1 MKYLIF
7 FVVGIAALMF
17 MSCAG
22 TTIPVTIPVHT
33 EDDVQHLKEAKALF
47 KDQFKDDMH
56 PIIQDYLFEVL
67 PEPDSFH
74 LDRFEYTIANYPTM
88 VLNKKRP
95 LIPGTSTKVLYK
107 QVLIPAY
114 LINMHFRAR
123 VPDIGTQPQ
132 EMRFYLLTDKQLI
145 LPNNLAVPLI
155 E

>member
-1 MKYLIF
+1 MKYLMF
-7 FVVGIAALMF
+7 FIVGIAALIF

-22 TTIPVTIPVHT
+22 TTIPVHT
-33 EDDVQHLKEAKALF
+33 ADDVQHLEEAKELF
-47 KDQFKDDMH
+47 KNQFENDMH
-56 PIIQDYLFEVL
+56 PIIQEYLVEVL
-67 PEPDSFH
+67 PKLDSFH

-88 VLNKKRP
+88 VVNKKRT
-95 LIPGTSTKVLYK
+95 LMPGKSTKTLYK

-123 VPDIGTQPQ
+123 IPDIGTRPQ

>member
-17 MSCAG
+17 MGCAG
-22 TTIPVTIPVHT
+22 TTIPVHT
-33 EDDVQHLKEAKALF
+33 ADDVQHLEEAKELF

-56 PIIQDYLFEVL
+56 PIIQEYLFEVL

-74 LDRFEYTIANYPTM
+74 LQRFEYTIANYPTM
-88 VLNKKRP
+88 VVNKERT
-95 LIPGTSTKVLYK
+95 LMPGKSTKVLYK

-123 VPDIGTQPQ
+123 IPDIGTRPQ

>member
-1 MKYLIF
+1 MKYFIF

-22 TTIPVTIPVHT
+22 TTIPVHT
-33 EDDVQHLKEAKALF
+33 ADDVQHLEEAKKLF
-47 KDQFKDDMH
+47 KNQFEDDMH
-56 PIIQDYLFEVL
+56 PIIWAYLFEVL
-67 PEPDSFH
+67 PEPDSFR
-74 LDRFEYTIANYPTM
+74 LQRFEYTIANYPTM
-88 VLNKKRP
+88 VPNKKRT
-95 LIPGTSTKVLYK
+95 LMPGKSAKMLYK

-114 LINMHFRAR
+114 HINMRFRAR
-123 VPDIGTQPQ
+123 VPEIGTQTQ